1 MSETSV
7 GTKSRLPK
15 FMQKGRIGG
24 YLSVVLTGQFVYVSF
39 EAFKGSLLDP
49 MTQALGISVAD
60 FGKIMTVL
68 GFAMFMYVPAGWV
81 NNRFPIRKILIAFA
95 SWRLL
100 TFLFLWLSPVLGYN
114 LNLTALLVIAAT
126 WAVWDAIGWPAV
138 VNGVTFMASD
148 SDSKGRGLA
157 MGLLESLRRGLEFC
171 MNLIVIGCIA
181 AFPTHANGIMI
192 GFGLGYSLL
201 LIPNI
206 FAILRFVPANAVAE
220 SEGHSKNTAALMGL
234 GKVLIQPRVWFA
246 GIAGMCVYWAY
257 VNLIYSSA
265 PYLTRVYQASTA
277 QASTFGIFSTGFV
290 GIIAGLVAGVL
301 ADYIFKSSTTMMAVA
316 LTVIAIGVG
325 VVYLLPVSDSMM
337 WPAMIFLIV
346 MAFGVFLGKSVIL
359 APIAELHLPE
369 DINGSA
375 MSVGSF
381 LVYAPV
387 IWANYSTSNIIDSHA
402 ADPAAGYH
410 IIFLITL
417 CVAAVGAAC
426 AYALVFSNRRSKA
439 KEAVEAK

>member
-24 YLSVVLTGQFVYVSF
+24 FLTVVLTGQLVYVSF
-39 EAFKGSLLDP
+39 EAFKGSLLIP
-49 MTQALGISVAD
+49 VTNALGITVAD
-60 FGKIMTVL
+60 FGTIMGWL
-68 GFAMFMYVPAGWV
+68 GIAMFMYVPAGWV
-81 NNRFPIRKILIAFA
+81 NNRFPIRNILIAFA

-100 TFLFLWLSPVLGYN
+100 TFLFLWLSPVLGYH
-114 LNLTALLVIAAT
+114 LNIKMLVGIAIT
-126 WAVWDAIGWPAV
+126 WAIWDAIGWPAV
-138 VNGVTFMASD
+138 VNGVSFMASD

-157 MGLLESLRRGLEFC
+157 MGLLESIRRGVEFC
-171 MNLIVIGCIA
+171 MNLIIIGCMAI
-181 AFPTHANGIMI
+181 FPTHANGIMI

-325 VVYLLPVSDSMM
+325 VVYMLPVSDSMM

-369 DINGSA
+369 EINGSA

-417 CVAAVGAAC
+417 VVAAVGAAC